1 MSTLAERARQ
11 AATNSLNARRD
22 TDLGSNAELL
32 NELADEIELCQAT
45 IAELLEKL
53 EDAAVEGSDWKSRA
67 LRAEMSVERLQREL
81 NAANDRFA
89 QMNTPT
95 GREIEL
101 IQELKSRRW

>member
-32 NELADEIELCQAT
+32 NELADEIE
-45 IAELLEKL
+45 
-53 EDAAVEGSDWKSRA
+53 
-67 LRAEMSVERLQREL
+67 RLQREL

-89 QMNTPT
+89 QMNTVT